1 MLYPAGMAHAQQTQ
15 VSESI
20 ILDPW
25 LPLGF
30 EEFEVKPLG
39 PQLQRDWAALGLPVG
54 SFTLSPRLML
64 GQSITDNAYSTQE
77 NRVAS
82 AIETLAPQVDL
93 ASNWSR
99 HALRLQGSATLQR
112 YVGEPNRNEDE
123 WTLYATTEVD
133 VTSKVQVSFEAR
145 ADQIALNRLT
155 DDLVDFNAAVLIQRQ
170 DMLTASAM
178 YRAGRSRTVVTAEYF
193 DIRYKKAV
201 LGSGTVVDQSD
212 RDHSVGRIS
221 AQFEYSFSPD
231 LTLFAQA
238 MYSDYSFDRSVTP
251 NISNASFTGGRVI
264 AGGRLAVPGLG
275 RATVS
280 LGYARRNYDRP
291 TLDDVDGLSAEA
303 QMEFFP
309 SALTTVTISGGHRL
323 GDARLMDSALMKSDY
338 ARARIDHAL
347 LRNLVLSLEGGLSLQ
362 EYTNANSDSRVAS
375 GRFGARYLASRRFEL
390 SGTLSYSQRHS
401 PQRTANRDVSEL
413 VGGIAATFKL

>member
-1 MLYPAGMAHAQQTQ
+1 MLYPAGAAHAQQTQ

-20 ILDPW
+20 VLDPW
-25 LPLGF
+25 LPLDF
-30 EEFEVKPLG
+30 EKLEVRPLA

-54 SFTLSPRLML
+54 SFTLSPRLTL
-64 GQSITDNAYSTQE
+64 GQSITNNAYSTQE
-77 NRVAS
+77 NKVAS
-82 AIETLAPQVDL
+82 AIETLAPQFDL

-112 YVGEPNRNEDE
+112 YVGEPDRNEDE
-123 WTLYATTEVD
+123 WTLYATTEID
-133 VTSKVQVSFEAR
+133 VTSEVQVSFEAR

-155 DDLVDFNAAVLIQRQ
+155 DDLVDISAAVLIQRQ

-193 DIRYKKAV
+193 DIRYKRAV
-201 LGSGTVVDQSD
+201 LGSGDVIDQSD
-212 RDHSVGRIS
+212 RDHRIGRVS

-238 MYSDYSFDRSVTP
+238 MYSDYSFDRSAAP
-251 NISNASFTGGRVI
+251 NISNASFAGGRI
-264 AGGRLAVPGLG
+264 LAGGRLAVPGLG
-275 RATVS
+275 RATVAV
-280 LGYARRNYDRP
+280 GYARRNYDRP
-291 TLDDVDGLSAEA
+291 RLRDVDGLSAEA
-303 QMEFFP
+303 KLEFFP
-309 SALTTVTISGGHRL
+309 SALTTVTIDAGHRL
-323 GDARLMDSALMKSDY
+323 ADARLMDSALIKSDY

-347 LRNLVLSLEGGLSLQ
+347 LRNLVLSLEGGVSLQ
-362 EYTNANSDSRVAS
+362 DYTNLNSDSRAVS
-375 GRFGARYLASRRFEL
+375 TRFSARYLASRRFEL
-390 SGTLSYSQRHS
+390 SGSLGYSQRHS